1 MEIDVYAMRND
12 SAIDEVGEK
21 ERAAAKLKAV
31 AENLNLCERRLCFV
45 HMNNLG
51 RAGRKAVS

>member
-1 MEIDVYAMRND
+1 MRSD

-31 AENLNLCERRLCFV
+31 AENLNFCEGRLCFV